1 MVAMMMLGR
10 MSMVIGQRQQRVML
24 AGQSVELTIRKLT
37 EFLQAVGL
45 AMWMRMLMLMGMGML
60 MRMRMVMGM
69 RVGMPH

>member
-1 MVAMMMLGR
+1 
-10 MSMVIGQRQQRVML
+10 ML

-69 RVGMPH
+69 RVGMPR